1 MISMSVIMNVSLAMY
16 GELPVWSVL
25 RMELRSARYP
35 QIQDGGKRDT
45 GRLRCAALPRAKKE
59 EDKSGLSIS
68 AWEAIL
74 MMNHQLQRRRG
85 CRLNFEST
93 HFGWLTELSRAPP

>member
-1 MISMSVIMNVSLAMY
+1 MMLISVMMNVNLAMY

-25 RMELRSARYP
+25 RMDVRSARYP
-35 QIQDGGKRDT
+35 RIQDGGKRDT

-59 EDKSGLSIS
+59 EDKSVKSIS

-74 MMNHQLQRRRG
+74 MMNHQLLRRRG
-85 CRLNFEST
+85 CRLNFDST
-93 HFGWLTELSRAPP
+93 